1 MTRRAPFVYQIVV
14 MSSEWSHALVAA
26 LLLISKTIKKMSE
39 WLYNGSPISD
49 DQIPKEAMGFVYKI
63 TRISDGKIYFGK
75 KLFWFSKTSMKTV
88 VLKSGVKKKKK
99 VKTLVPSDWRSYWSS
114 SPELLKDVELLGEDA
129 FIREILCLCP
139 SKGTL
144 SYHELKYQMDHRV
157 LESGDKSYNGIVHV
171 RIHWS
176 HIKPLIEPLPKQT
189 QET

>member
-1 MTRRAPFVYQIVV
+1 

-26 LLLISKTIKKMSE
+26 LLLILKTIKKMSE
-39 WLYNGSPISD
+39 WLYNESPISD
-49 DQIPKEAMGFVYKI
+49 EQIPKEAMGFVYKI

-157 LESGDKSYNGIVHV
+157 LESGDKSYNSLVYV
-171 RIHWS
+171 RINKS

>member
-1 MTRRAPFVYQIVV
+1 
-14 MSSEWSHALVAA
+14 
-26 LLLISKTIKKMSE
+26 MSE

-49 DQIPKEAMGFVYKI
+49 EQIPKEALGFVYRI
-63 TRISDGKIYFGK
+63 TRKSDGKIYFGK

-88 VLKSGVKKKKK
+88 ILKSGVKKKKK

-144 SYHELKYQMDHRV
+144 SYYELRYQMDHRV
-157 LESGDKSYNGIVHV
+157 LEIGDKSYNGQIQV
-171 RIHWS
+171 RIHWT
-176 HIKPLIEPLPKQT
+176 HVKPLIEPLPKQT
-189 QET
+189 QETIRSL

>member
-1 MTRRAPFVYQIVV
+1 
-14 MSSEWSHALVAA
+14 
-26 LLLISKTIKKMSE
+26 MSE

-49 DQIPKEAMGFVYKI
+49 EQIPKEAMGFVYRI
-63 TRISDGKIYFGK
+63 TRKSDGKIYFGK

-88 VLKSGVKKKKK
+88 ILKSGVKKKKK

-144 SYHELKYQMDHRV
+144 SYYELRYQMDHRV
-157 LESGDKSYNGIVHV
+157 LETGDKSYNGLVYV
-171 RIHWS
+171 RINKS

>member
-1 MTRRAPFVYQIVV
+1 
-14 MSSEWSHALVAA
+14 
-26 LLLISKTIKKMSE
+26 MSE

-49 DQIPKEAMGFVYKI
+49 EQIPKEAMGFVYRI
-63 TRISDGKIYFGK
+63 TRKSDGKIYFGK

-88 VLKSGVKKKKK
+88 ILKSGVKKKKK

-144 SYHELKYQMDHRV
+144 SYYELRYQMDHRV
-157 LESGDKSYNGIVHV
+157 LEIGDKSYNGQIQV
-171 RIHWS
+171 RIHWT
-176 HIKPLIEPLPKQT
+176 HVKPLIEPLPKQT

>member
-1 MTRRAPFVYQIVV
+1 
-14 MSSEWSHALVAA
+14 
-26 LLLISKTIKKMSE
+26 MSE

-49 DQIPKEAMGFVYKI
+49 EQIPKEAMGFVYRI
-63 TRISDGKIYFGK
+63 TRKSDGKIYFGK

-88 VLKSGVKKKKK
+88 ILKSGVKKKKK

-144 SYHELKYQMDHRV
+144 SYYELRYQMDHRV
-157 LESGDKSYNGIVHV
+157 LEIGDKSYNGQIQV
-171 RIHWS
+171 RIHWT
-176 HIKPLIEPLPKQT
+176 HVKPLIEPLPKQT
-189 QET
+189 QETIRSL